1 LVLNTALSL
10 PLDAEE
16 HDNAFLG
23 VERSASDRRWVS
35 RLDEAGARAALG
47 IAQKHGLPELVARV
61 LAGRGIGE
69 DAVSGFLDPSVR
81 SLMPDP
87 DRLTDMGAA
96 AERIADA
103 IIGGERIA
111 IFGDYDVDGGTSAA
125 LLGRFLRWQ
134 GSDPAIYIPDRLI
147 EGYGPKP
154 ESVQALAGAG
164 ARLLVAVDCGTTSFD
179 AFEAAKRIGLDVVV
193 IDHHQA
199 GHALPQTWALVN
211 PNRPDDI
218 SGLGHLAAVGL
229 TFMTAVAI
237 NRVLRRRGWYSA
249 GRAEPDLLSW
259 LDLVALGT
267 VCDVVPLTGLNRAF
281 VAKGLA
287 AMRRNGNAGIAALRR
302 VARLNGS
309 VTCQSLGFVIGPRIN
324 AGGRIGDA
332 ALGVRLLLSDDPSET
347 EMIAAQL
354 DRLNQERQGIE
365 SRALVEAMVEAEG
378 AIGNGEGPAV
388 LITRSAE
395 WHPGVVGLIAARLK
409 ERFRRPAFAV
419 ALGPDGQGTGSGR
432 SVPGIDLGHAV
443 RAAVDAGL
451 LVAGGGHAMA
461 AGITVRR
468 DRLEELGEFFEREVG
483 AAVRTAATDR
493 RLVIDA
499 ALTARGATTELV
511 DLLDKA
517 GPYGSGHPEPVFALP
532 AQRIGYVE
540 TVGSAHIRVSLVT
553 GDGAS
558 LKAMAFRAAD
568 TPLGAALLKSRGLS
582 LHVAGTL
589 SADEWQGRRR
599 AELRILDVA
608 EPGR

>member
-1 LVLNTALSL
+1 MQNAALSL
-10 PLDAEE
+10 PPQADES
-16 HDNAFLG
+16 DNGAFLG
-23 VERSASDRRWVS
+23 VEKSAGGRRWVS
-35 RLDEAGARAALG
+35 RLDAAGSRIALG

-61 LAGRGIGE
+61 LAGRGVDE
-69 DAVSGFLDPSVR
+69 DAVPGFLDPSVR
-81 SLMPDP
+81 TLMPDP

-103 IIGGERIA
+103 IMGGERIA

-134 GSDPAIYIPDRLI
+134 GSDPAVYIPDRLF

-179 AFEAAKRIGLDVVV
+179 AFETAKRIGLDVVV
-193 IDHHQA
+193 VDHHQA
-199 GHALPQTWALVN
+199 AHALPETWALVN
-211 PNRPDDI
+211 PNRPDDV

-229 TFMTAVAI
+229 TFMTVVAI
-237 NRVLRRRGWYSA
+237 NRVLRRRGWYGA
-249 GRAEPDLLSW
+249 GRAEPDLLAW

-281 VAKGLA
+281 VVKGLG

-302 VARLNGS
+302 VARLNGGMT
-309 VTCQSLGFVIGPRIN
+309 VQDLGFVIGPRIN

-332 ALGVRLLLSDDPSET
+332 ALGVRLLQSDDPVET
-347 EMIAAQL
+347 ERIVAQL
-354 DRLNQERQGIE
+354 DRLNQERQAIE
-365 SRALVEAMVEAEG
+365 GKALAEAVAEAE
-378 AIGNGEGPAV
+378 AIVGGGEGPAV

-409 ERFRRPAFAV
+409 ERFRRPAFAI

-432 SVPGIDLGHAV
+432 SIPGIDLGHAV
-443 RAAVDAGL
+443 RTAVDAGL

-461 AGITVRR
+461 AGITVRQE
-468 DRLEELGEFFEREVG
+468 RLADFGVFLEQELGAAVG
-483 AAVRTAATDR
+483 AAMADR

-499 ALTARGATTELV
+499 ALTARGATAELV
-511 DLLDKA
+511 DLLEKA

-540 TVGSAHIRVSLVT
+540 VVGNGHVRASLTT
-553 GDGAS
+553 GDGVS
-558 LKAMAFRAAD
+558 LKAIAFRSAD
-568 TPLGAALLKSRGLS
+568 TPLGKKLLESRGLP

-589 SADEWQGRRR
+589 SADEWHGRRR
-599 AELRILDVA
+599 PALRVVDVA
-608 EPGR
+608 DPTR

>member
-1 LVLNTALSL
+1 
-10 PLDAEE
+10 
-16 HDNAFLG
+16 
-23 VERSASDRRWVS
+23 
-35 RLDEAGARAALG
+35 
-47 IAQKHGLPELVARV
+47 
-61 LAGRGIGE
+61 
-69 DAVSGFLDPSVR
+69 
-81 SLMPDP
+81 MPDP
-87 DRLTDMGAA
+87 DRLTDMEAA
-96 AERIADA
+96 AGRIADA
-103 IIGGERIA
+103 IVGGERIA

-134 GSDPAIYIPDRLI
+134 GCDPAIYIPDRLF

-179 AFEAAKRIGLDVVV
+179 AFETAKRIGLDVVV
-193 IDHHQA
+193 VDHHQA
-199 GHALPQTWALVN
+199 AHALPETWALVN

-229 TFMTAVAI
+229 AFMTVVAI
-237 NRVLRRRGWYSA
+237 NRVLRRRGWYDA
-249 GRAEPDLLSW
+249 EKTEPDLLAW

-281 VAKGLA
+281 VVKGLG

-302 VARLNGS
+302 VARINGAPT
-309 VTCQSLGFVIGPRIN
+309 VQDLGFVIGPRIN

-332 ALGVRLLLSDDPSET
+332 ALGVRLLLTDDPAESDR
-347 EMIAAQL
+347 IAAQL
-354 DRLNQERQGIE
+354 DRLNQERQAIE
-365 SRALVEAMVEAEG
+365 SKGLAEAVAEAEAMVG
-378 AIGNGEGPAV
+378 GGEGPAV
-388 LITRSAE
+388 LITQSAE

-443 RAAVDAGL
+443 RTAVDAGL

-461 AGITVRR
+461 AGITVRQER
-468 DRLEELGEFFEREVG
+468 IADLGMFFEQELGV
-483 AAVRTAATDR
+483 AVRAAAADR

-499 ALTARGATTELV
+499 ALTARGATAELV
-511 DLLDKA
+511 DLLEKA
-517 GPYGSGHPEPVFALP
+517 GPYGAGHPEPVFALP

-540 TVGSAHIRVSLVT
+540 VVGNGHVRASMMT

-558 LKAMAFRAAD
+558 LKAIAFRSAD
-568 TPLGAALLKSRGLS
+568 TPLGMKLLESRGLP

-599 AELRILDVA
+599 PSLRILDVA
-608 EPGR
+608 EAGR